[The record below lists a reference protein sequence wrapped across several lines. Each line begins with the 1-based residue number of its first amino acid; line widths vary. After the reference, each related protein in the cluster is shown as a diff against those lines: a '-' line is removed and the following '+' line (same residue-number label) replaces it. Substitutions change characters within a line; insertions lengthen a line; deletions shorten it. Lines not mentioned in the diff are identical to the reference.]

1 MKYALLV
8 GLTYK
13 NTPYA
18 LEGPIRDLYRIRA
31 TLVDYEVT
39 LITDALGSK
48 VNILKCFL
56 ELVQKKG
63 TLFFYFSGHG
73 QEEPEAVVCNNRET
87 ITHTEF
93 REMLARLDPD
103 ANLVA
108 VIDTCFSGNLFD
120 LTYRWANEWI
130 EQGPPAGHVSLISS
144 SLKSEPSLEYLTRNN
159 AYGAFTQAYLHA
171 IQDHPTWRTLM
182 EHISSHLRQTPVLTS
197 GRKENMDQA
206 FEI

>member
-8 GLTYK
+8 GLSYK

-18 LEGPIRDLYRIRA
+18 LEGPIRDVYRIRD

-48 VNILKCFL
+48 ANLLKCFL
-56 ELVQKKG
+56 ALIQKKG

-73 QEEPEAVVCNNRET
+73 QEDPEAIRCNDGI

-93 REMLARLDPD
+93 LEMLTRLDPD

-120 LTYRWANEWI
+120 LTYRWTKEWI
-130 EQGPPAGHVSLISS
+130 QQGPPVGHVSLISS
-144 SLKSEPSLEYLTRNN
+144 SLANETSLEYLTRNN

-171 IQDHPTWRTLM
+171 IQDKPTWRELM
-182 EHISSHLRQTPVLTS
+182 EHISSHLIQTPVLTS
-197 GRKENMDQA
+197 GDPVNIDQP
-206 FEI
+206 FVI

>member
-8 GLTYK
+8 GLSYK

-18 LEGPIRDLYRIRA
+18 LEGPIRDMYRIRD

-48 VNILKCFL
+48 ANILKCFL
-56 ELVQKKG
+56 ALIQKKG

-73 QEEPEAVVCNNRET
+73 QEDPEAIRSNDGA

-93 REMLARLDPD
+93 REMLTRLDPD

-120 LTYRWANEWI
+120 LTYRWAKEWI
-130 EQGPPAGHVSLISS
+130 KQGPPVGHVSLISS
-144 SLKSEPSLEYLTRNN
+144 SLANETSLEYLTRNN

-171 IQDHPTWRTLM
+171 IQDKPTWCELM
-182 EHISSHLRQTPVLTS
+182 EHISSHLIQTPVLTS
-197 GRKENMDQA
+197 GDPVNIDQP
-206 FEI
+206 FVT

>member
-1 MKYALLV
+1 MKHALLI

-18 LEGPIRDLYRIRA
+18 LEGPIRDVYRIRD

-48 VNILKCFL
+48 KNILKCFL
-56 ELVQKKG
+56 DLVQKKG

-73 QEEPEAVVCNNRET
+73 QENPEAIYCNNRET

-93 REMLARLDPD
+93 REMLTRLDPD

-130 EQGPPAGHVSLISS
+130 QQGPPVGHVSLISS
-144 SLKSEPSLEYLTRNN
+144 SLANETSLEYLTRNN
-159 AYGAFTQAYLHA
+159 AFGAFTQAYLHA
-171 IQDHPTWRTLM
+171 IQDNPTWRELM
-182 EHISSHLRQTPVLTS
+182 EHISTHLRQTPVLTS
-197 GRKENMDQA
+197 GDPVNIDQP
-206 FEI
+206 FTI